1 MALALAIQQ
10 NGNPAAD
17 FADVAPPV
25 QARSTGRWVAV
36 GLALPPPSPQLW
48 ESGAIGLY
56 HALLRLPAGGRWL
69 PGLIELAGLSFGR
82 VLAGLVPMS
91 AEWIEQRLVELE
103 QEGLLVLDRAGGL
116 IYAPELVPHGVPGN
130 VNTVA
135 AIARQWQRVKGS
147 ALAQRAARDLLL
159 ATAEVE
165 PKRERG
171 RLGKPQPDKTI
182 LQRVQEV
189 FGLPVLSSLPEE
201 TQGSLQIPEPA
212 REVPS
217 LRVVDEGDMSKQ
229 IQLPLGGME
238 RSDGEIQGSR
248 GAVRSVGEHSRRRVI
263 GSPLDAARIGGS
275 AQGEQPIRRVP
286 AGSHL
291 QPPPDAQAGA
301 REVSAPVLP
310 GDSPAVPA
318 AGARGPIAGLER
330 AWRAAMER
338 CPMLDGGHAITP
350 TRLTYGQQAKLSQ
363 AWQDYSLTA
372 DDLLTLADYCN
383 AGGYRKLSVVLFDVA
398 AAVSDARQWAKNG
411 RQPIGAKPRPAPSR
425 FLSAAAP
432 SPPPS
437 SGKIVPRRFGDTR
450 R

>member
-1 MALALAIQQ
+1 
-10 NGNPAAD
+10 
-17 FADVAPPV
+17 
-25 QARSTGRWVAV
+25 
-36 GLALPPPSPQLW
+36 
-48 ESGAIGLY
+48 
-56 HALLRLPAGGRWL
+56 
-69 PGLIELAGLSFGR
+69 LIELPGLSFGR
-82 VLAGLVPMS
+82 VLAGVVPMS
-91 AEWIEQRLVELE
+91 SEWIEQRLVELE
-103 QEGLLVLDRAGGL
+103 REGLLVLDRAAGL
-116 IYAPELVPHGVPGN
+116 IYAPELVPHGVPSN

-135 AIARQWQRVKGS
+135 AIARDWQRVKGS

-182 LQRVQEV
+182 VQRLQEV

-201 TQGSLQIPEPA
+201 TQGSLQISEPA
-212 REVPS
+212 REVPI
-217 LRVVDEGDMSKQ
+217 LRVVDHFAGPDHRLDMSLREETCLHAEKSHAREGEAVQRLNHGTSQREGDMTKQ
-229 IQLPLGGME
+229 IQLPLGGVE
-238 RSDGEIQGSR
+238 QSDGEIQGSR
-248 GAVRSVGEHSRRRVI
+248 GAVRSVGEHSRSRVI